1 MQRNDNARR
10 ACIGTLTRQQLA
22 ALRSIL
28 EPYRA
33 EPITP
38 AVMSLAVRLA
48 RVEVVA

>member
-10 ACIGTLTRQQLA
+10 ACIGRQQLA
-22 ALRSIL
+22 ALMAIL